1 MIDVP
6 VEIAMSEPLFV
17 NGQLSVYNAM
27 KKMIN
32 TGKKYCIVLDEENNY
47 IGVVTISDII
57 KHTVLEKK
65 SPEST
70 KIKEIATEIIITL
83 SPNAPIEKA
92 LDLMKKYKVS
102 KIPITKNGKIIGIIT
117 ENELIGVLPYL
128 IDPLKELV
136 NFLINEINKELQN
149 SENKNK
155 TEINYRK
162 EITTAVKRN
171 KV

>member
-1 MIDVP
+1 
-6 VEIAMSEPLFV
+6 
-17 NGQLSVYNAM
+17 
-27 KKMIN
+27 
-32 TGKKYCIVLDEENNY
+32 
-47 IGVVTISDII
+47 
-57 KHTVLEKK
+57 
-65 SPEST
+65 
-70 KIKEIATEIIITL
+70 
-83 SPNAPIEKA
+83 
-92 LDLMKKYKVS
+92 MKKYKVS

-128 IDPLKELV
+128 IDPLKELA

-162 EITTAVKRN
+162 EITTTVKRN